1 MSVLGFLMPFVII
14 VFTYWWV
21 ALPRLRKF
29 SWWDRAVAR
38 LWAVAGN
45 SKTILVAYAV
55 ELIGVMDEARMLD
68 WSQLVG
74 AENAG
79 RVMVIMGAAMI
90 LLRLVTRT
98 VSASRRRRNSCGNGS
113 PAF

>member
-1 MSVLGFLMPFVII
+1 MSVLGFLIPLAVI
-14 VFTYWWV
+14 VAAYWWLV
-21 ALPRLRKF
+21 LPRLRTF
-29 SWWDRAVAR
+29 CWWDGLVAR
-38 LWAVAGN
+38 LWAVTGN

-68 WSQLVG
+68 WSELVG

-98 VSASRRRRNSCGNGS
+98 AVSFRAE
-113 PAF
+113 A

>member
-1 MSVLGFLMPFVII
+1 MSVLGFFIPPVVI
-14 VFTYWWV
+14 V
-21 ALPRLRKF
+21 AAYGWLVLPRLRKF
-29 SWWDRAVAR
+29 SWWGGAVAR
-38 LWAVAGN
+38 LWAMAGN

-55 ELIGVMDEARMLD
+55 ELIGLMDEARMLD

-98 VSASRRRRNSCGNGS
+98 AVSFRAE
-113 PAF
+113 A

>member
-14 VFTYWWV
+14 VAAYWWLV
-21 ALPRLRKF
+21 LPRLRKF
-29 SWWDRAVAR
+29 SWWDGVVAR
-38 LWAVAGN
+38 LWAMAGN

-98 VSASRRRRNSCGNGS
+98 AVSFKAE
-113 PAF
+113 A

>member
-1 MSVLGFLMPFVII
+1 MN
-14 VFTYWWV
+14 
-21 ALPRLRKF
+21 
-29 SWWDRAVAR
+29 AVGEAKVR
-38 LWAVAGN
+38 DA
-45 SKTILVAYAV
+45 VAYAV
-55 ELIGVMDEARMLD
+55 ELIGVMDEASMLD

-98 VSASRRRRNSCGNGS
+98 AVSFKAE
-113 PAF
+113 A

>member
-1 MSVLGFLMPFVII
+1 MSVLGFLMPLVII
-14 VFTYWWV
+14 VAAYWWLV
-21 ALPRLRKF
+21 LPRLRKF
-29 SWWDRAVAR
+29 SWWYGVVAR
-38 LWAVAGN
+38 LWAMAGN

-79 RVMVIMGAAMI
+79 RVMVIMGVAMI

-98 VSASRRRRNSCGNGS
+98 AVSFKAE
-113 PAF
+113 A

>member
-1 MSVLGFLMPFVII
+1 MSVLGFLVPFVII
-14 VFTYWWV
+14 VAAYWWLV
-21 ALPRLRKF
+21 LPRLRKF
-29 SWWDRAVAR
+29 SWWDGVVAR
-38 LWAVAGN
+38 LWAMAGN
-45 SKTILVAYAV
+45 SKTILVAYAM

-79 RVMVIMGAAMI
+79 RVMVIMGVAMI

-98 VSASRRRRNSCGNGS
+98 AVSFKAE
-113 PAF
+113 A

>member
-14 VFTYWWV
+14 VAVYWWLV
-21 ALPRLRKF
+21 LPRLRKF
-29 SWWDRAVAR
+29 SWWDGVVAR
-38 LWAVAGN
+38 LWAMAGN

-98 VSASRRRRNSCGNGS
+98 AVSFKAE
-113 PAF
+113 A

>member
-1 MSVLGFLMPFVII
+1 MSVVG
-14 VFTYWWV
+14 VFGLLALVVAVYWWAV
-21 ALPRLRKF
+21 LPRLRKLAWGSGF
-29 SWWDRAVAR
+29 IAR
-38 LWAVAGN
+38 VWAVAGN
-45 SKTILVAYAV
+45 SKTIAVAYAV
-55 ELIGVMDEARMLD
+55 ELMGVMDEARLFD

-98 VSASRRRRNSCGNGS
+98 SVSFKAE
-113 PAF
+113 A

>member
-1 MSVLGFLMPFVII
+1 MSVLGFLVPFVII
-14 VFTYWWV
+14 VAAYWWLV
-21 ALPRLRKF
+21 LPRLRKF
-29 SWWDRAVAR
+29 SWWDGVVAR
-38 LWAVAGN
+38 LWAMAGN

-55 ELIGVMDEARMLD
+55 ERIGVMDEARMLD

-79 RVMVIMGAAMI
+79 RVMVIMGVAMI

-98 VSASRRRRNSCGNGS
+98 AVSFKAE
-113 PAF
+113 A

>member
-1 MSVLGFLMPFVII
+1 MSVLGFLMPSVII
-14 VFTYWWV
+14 AAAYWWLV
-21 ALPRLRKF
+21 LPRLRKF
-29 SWWDRAVAR
+29 SRWDGAVAR
-38 LWAVAGN
+38 LWAMAGN

-98 VSASRRRRNSCGNGS
+98 AVSFKAE
-113 PAF
+113 A

>member
-1 MSVLGFLMPFVII
+1 MSVLGFLMPSVII
-14 VFTYWWV
+14 VAAYWWV
-21 ALPRLRKF
+21 VLPRLRKF
-29 SWWDRAVAR
+29 SWWDGAVAR
-38 LWAVAGN
+38 LWAMAGN

-90 LLRLVTRT
+90 LLRRVTRT
-98 VSASRRRRNSCGNGS
+98 AVSVKAE
-113 PAF
+113 A

>member
-1 MSVLGFLMPFVII
+1 MNLLGFLIPFAII
-14 VFTYWWV
+14 VAAYWWV
-21 ALPRLRKF
+21 VLPRLRKVP
-29 SWWDRAVAR
+29 WWERFVVR
-38 LWAVAGN
+38 VWAVAGN
-45 SKTILVAYAV
+45 SKTIAIAYAV

-79 RVMVIMGAAMI
+79 RIMVIMGAAMI

-98 VSASRRRRNSCGNGS
+98 AVSFKAE
-113 PAF
+113 A

>member
-1 MSVLGFLMPFVII
+1 MSVLGFLIPCVII
-14 VFTYWWV
+14 VAAYWRV

-29 SWWDRAVAR
+29 SWWDGAVAR
-38 LWAVAGN
+38 LWAMAGN

-79 RVMVIMGAAMI
+79 RVMVIMGVAMI

-98 VSASRRRRNSCGNGS
+98 AVSFKAE
-113 PAF
+113 A

>member
-14 VFTYWWV
+14 CAAYWWLV
-21 ALPRLRKF
+21 LPRLRKF
-29 SWWDRAVAR
+29 SWWDGVVAR
-38 LWAVAGN
+38 LWAMAGN
-45 SKTILVAYAV
+45 SKTILVAYAM

-79 RVMVIMGAAMI
+79 RVMVIMGVAMI

-98 VSASRRRRNSCGNGS
+98 AVSFKAE
-113 PAF
+113 A

>member
-1 MSVLGFLMPFVII
+1 MSVLGFLIPFAII
-14 VFTYWWV
+14 ATAYWWFV
-21 ALPRLRKF
+21 LPRLRKF
-29 SWWDRAVAR
+29 SWWDRAVAQ

-79 RVMVIMGAAMI
+79 RVMMMMGVAMI
-90 LLRLVTRT
+90 LLRLATRT
-98 VSASRRRRNSCGNGS
+98 AVSFRAE
-113 PAF
+113 A

>member
-1 MSVLGFLMPFVII
+1 
-14 VFTYWWV
+14 
-21 ALPRLRKF
+21 
-29 SWWDRAVAR
+29 
-38 LWAVAGN
+38 
-45 SKTILVAYAV
+45 VAYAV

-79 RVMVIMGAAMI
+79 RVMVIMGVAMI

-98 VSASRRRRNSCGNGS
+98 AVSFRVEA
-113 PAF
+113 

>member
-1 MSVLGFLMPFVII
+1 MSVVGFLMPSVII
-14 VFTYWWV
+14 VATYWWV
-21 ALPRLRKF
+21 VLPRLRKF
-29 SWWDRAVAR
+29 SWWDGAVAR
-38 LWAVAGN
+38 LWAMAGN

-55 ELIGVMDEARMLD
+55 ELIGVMDEARLLD

-79 RVMVIMGAAMI
+79 RVMVIMEVAMI

-98 VSASRRRRNSCGNGS
+98 AVSFKAE
-113 PAF
+113 A

>member
-14 VFTYWWV
+14 VAAYWWLV
-21 ALPRLRKF
+21 LPRLRKF
-29 SWWDRAVAR
+29 SWWDGVVAR
-38 LWAVAGN
+38 LWAMAGN

-68 WSQLVG
+68 WSELVG

-98 VSASRRRRNSCGNGS
+98 AVSFKAE
-113 PAF
+113 A

>member
-1 MSVLGFLMPFVII
+1 MSVLGFLVPFVII
-14 VFTYWWV
+14 VAAYWWLV
-21 ALPRLRKF
+21 LPRLRKF
-29 SWWDRAVAR
+29 SWWDGVVAR
-38 LWAVAGN
+38 LWAMAGN

-68 WSQLVG
+68 WSELVG

-98 VSASRRRRNSCGNGS
+98 AVSFKAE
-113 PAF
+113 A

>member
-1 MSVLGFLMPFVII
+1 MRHPDNMECQMSVLGFLMPLVII
-14 VFTYWWV
+14 VAAYWWI

-29 SWWDRAVAR
+29 SWWDGTVAR

-45 SKTILVAYAV
+45 SKTILAAYAV

-98 VSASRRRRNSCGNGS
+98 AVSFKAE
-113 PAF
+113 A

>member
-1 MSVLGFLMPFVII
+1 MSLLGFLMLFAILVAA
-14 VFTYWWV
+14 YWWV
-21 ALPRLRKF
+21 VLPRVRKPA
-29 SWWDRAVAR
+29 WWDGFVAR
-38 LWAVAGN
+38 VWAIAGN
-45 SKTILVAYAV
+45 SKTIAVAYAV
-55 ELIGVMDEARMLD
+55 ELIGVMDEAKMLD

-98 VSASRRRRNSCGNGS
+98 AVSFKAE
-113 PAF
+113 A

>member
-1 MSVLGFLMPFVII
+1 MRYPDDMESQMSVLSFLMPFVII
-14 VFTYWWV
+14 VAAYWWV
-21 ALPRLRKF
+21 VLPRLRKL
-29 SWWDRAVAR
+29 SWWDGAVAR

-79 RVMVIMGAAMI
+79 RVMVIMGVAMI

-98 VSASRRRRNSCGNGS
+98 AVSFKAE
-113 PAF
+113 A

>member
-1 MSVLGFLMPFVII
+1 MSVLGFLMPSVII
-14 VFTYWWV
+14 VAAYWWV
-21 ALPRLRKF
+21 VLPRLRKF
-29 SWWDRAVAR
+29 SWWDGAVAR
-38 LWAVAGN
+38 LWAMAGN

-55 ELIGVMDEARMLD
+55 ELMDEARMLD

-98 VSASRRRRNSCGNGS
+98 AVSFKAE
-113 PAF
+113 A

>member
-1 MSVLGFLMPFVII
+1 MSVLGFLIPFAII
-14 VFTYWWV
+14 AAAYWWLV
-21 ALPRLRKF
+21 LPRLRKLY
-29 SWWDRAVAR
+29 WWDGAVAR
-38 LWAVAGN
+38 LWAMAGN

-79 RVMVIMGAAMI
+79 RVMVILGAAMI

-98 VSASRRRRNSCGNGS
+98 AVSFKAE
-113 PAF
+113 A